1 MAREWDLSKLREKLE
16 GMTAREIGGE
26 ALLRARKKF
35 ARAVQPAP
43 SSPEQAFIS
52 DAELYRSLAGRTL
65 AESAARVR
73 GRRESRL
80 TPGLADLEATAETF
94 KNLFPDSVEQTCREA
109 DAILAHRI
117 TVFDQSHDLGSNID
131 WHRDALSGAQW
142 PLEHFTRVTLR
153 PGHGADVRV
162 LWELNRL
169 HQLTTLGRAYALT
182 TDERYAEEF
191 VNQLASWYEDNP
203 PGFGANWT
211 VAMEA
216 AIRAVNVIAAME
228 MFRFSPRVTDDVV
241 ELILK
246 LLVAH
251 GRFIRSNLEFS
262 HRSPSNHYLSGLIGL
277 FVIGTT
283 VPELSEAR
291 RWRDYGASRLAKE
304 MSRQVLE
311 DGVDYEGAI
320 GYHRFVTEL
329 FALWFSL
336 SEAGG
341 PGYGVDDRARLVAM
355 FDFARHYLKP
365 DGTSPA
371 IGDSDDGRL
380 LRFKERPALDHAYL
394 MPLAAVLLDDNTFKQ
409 SSRIDEE
416 AIWWFGRAGLE
427 TFERLSINESAV
439 SSRAF
444 PRAQIFVQRAG
455 ELYSI
460 IDCGDHGLRGRG
472 SHAHSD
478 ALSLEVF
485 ACGRTFLRDPGTY
498 VYSASESRR
507 NLFRS
512 TAYHNT
518 VRVDGKEISQIN
530 RGEMFAL
537 GPNVRPRVNRWES
550 NADRDIIDA
559 EHHAY
564 ARLADPVTHRR
575 VVTFDKRDRFWILE
589 DSFTGRGMHRFEFF
603 FNFDAG
609 LEAGF
614 GTDNIVVAHDQL
626 SALALVPI
634 SGHALEARITTRWI
648 SPAYG
653 TRTRASGIIFRL
665 NAEAPFKNIT
675 LLIPYRPGEEQRME
689 TLRSQ
694 LSAIV
699 R

>member
-1 MAREWDLSKLREKLE
+1 
-16 GMTAREIGGE
+16 MTAREIGGE
-26 ALLRARKKF
+26 ALLRARKRF

-43 SSPEQAFIS
+43 TSPEQAFIS
-52 DAELYRSLAGRTL
+52 DAELNRSLAGGAV
-65 AESAARVR
+65 AESAARFR

-80 TPGLADLEATAETF
+80 TPGLADLEATAAIF
-94 KNLFPDSVEQTCREA
+94 KQLFPESLERTRREA
-109 DAILAHRI
+109 DSILAHRI
-117 TVFDQSHDLGSNID
+117 MVFDRSHDLGPRID
-131 WHRDALSGAQW
+131 WHRDPLSGAHW
-142 PLEHFTRVTLR
+142 PLEHFTRINLR
-153 PGHGADVRV
+153 PGLGGDVRV
-162 LWELNRL
+162 VWELNRL
-169 HQLTTLGRAYALT
+169 HQLTTLGRGYALT

-191 VNQLASWYEDNP
+191 VNQLVSWYEDNP
-203 PGFGANWT
+203 PGFGPNWT

-216 AIRAVNVIAAME
+216 AIRAVNIIAAME

-241 ELILK
+241 GLLLK
-246 LLVAH
+246 LLVTH

-262 HRSPSNHYLSGLIGL
+262 HRSPSNHYLSDLIGL

-283 VPELSEAR
+283 VPELREAR
-291 RWRDYGASRLAKE
+291 AWQGYASTRLVKE
-304 MSRQVLE
+304 LNRQVLE

-320 GYHRFVTEL
+320 GYHRFVTEV

-341 PGYGVDDRARLVAM
+341 SGCGVVDRARLVTM

-365 DGTSPA
+365 DGTAPA

-380 LRFKERPALDHAYL
+380 LRFKERPALDQAYL
-394 MPLAAVLLDDNTFKQ
+394 MPLAAVLLDDATFKQ

-427 TFERLSINESAV
+427 VFERLSINESAV
-439 SSRAF
+439 RSRAF
-444 PRAQIFVQRAG
+444 PQAQIFVQRAG

-485 ACGRTFLRDPGTY
+485 ACGRTLLRDPGTY

-518 VRVDGKEISQIN
+518 VRVDGKEISRIH

-537 GPNVRPRVNRWES
+537 GPNVCPRVNRWES
-550 NADRDIIDA
+550 NANRDILDA

-575 VVTFDKRDRFWILE
+575 VVTFDKRDRFWVLE
-589 DSFTGRGMHRFEFF
+589 DSFTGRGRHRFEFF
-603 FNFDAG
+603 FNFDVG
-609 LEAGF
+609 LETGLAADHF
-614 GTDNIVVAHDQL
+614 VVAHDQH
-626 SALALVPI
+626 SALAVVPI
-634 SGHALEARITTRWI
+634 SSQALDAKIKTRWV

-665 NAEAPFKNIT
+665 NAEVPLINVI
-675 LLIPYRPGEEQRME
+675 LLIPYRPGEEQRVQE
-689 TLRSQ
+689 LRSKM
-694 LSAIV
+694 SAVV

>member
-1 MAREWDLSKLREKLE
+1 
-16 GMTAREIGGE
+16 MTAREIGGE
-26 ALLRARKKF
+26 ALLRARRKF
-35 ARAVQPAP
+35 ARAVQPAL
-43 SSPEQAFIS
+43 SSPEQAFVS

-65 AESAARVR
+65 AESAARIR

-94 KNLFPDSVEQTCREA
+94 KNLFPESVEQTRSEA

-117 TVFDQSHDLGSNID
+117 TVFDRSHDLGSKID
-131 WHRDALSGAQW
+131 WHRDPLSGAQW
-142 PLEHFTRVTLR
+142 PLEHFTRVNLR
-153 PGHGADVRV
+153 PGRGADVRV
-162 LWELNRL
+162 VWELNRL
-169 HQLTTLGRAYALT
+169 HQLTTLGRAYVLT

-216 AIRAVNVIAAME
+216 SIRAVNIIAAME

-241 ELILK
+241 GLILK

-262 HRSPSNHYLSGLIGL
+262 HRSPSNHYLSDLIGL

-291 RWRDYGASRLAKE
+291 KWRDYGASRLVKE
-304 MSRQVLE
+304 MNRQVLA

-320 GYHRFVTEL
+320 GYHRFVTEV
-329 FALWFSL
+329 FALWLSL

-341 PGYGVDDRARLVAM
+341 ARSGVDVRAKLAAM
-355 FDFARHYLKP
+355 FDFVRHYVKP
-365 DGTSPA
+365 DGTAPA

-394 MPLAAVLLDDNTFKQ
+394 MSLAAMLLDDTTFKQ

-427 TFERLSINESAV
+427 AFERLPINESAV

-444 PRAQIFVQRAG
+444 PQAQIFVQRAG

-485 ACGRTFLRDPGTY
+485 AYGRTFLRDPGTY

-518 VRVDGKEISQIN
+518 VRIDGKEISQIN
-530 RGEMFAL
+530 KGKMFAL
-537 GPNVRPRVNRWES
+537 GPNVRSRVNRWES
-550 NADRDIIDA
+550 NAERDILDA
-559 EHHAY
+559 EHRAY
-564 ARLADPVTHRR
+564 ARLAEPVTHRR
-575 VVTFDKRDRFWILE
+575 VITFDKREGFWILE
-589 DSFTGRGMHRFEFF
+589 DSFTGKGKHRFEFL

-614 GTDNIVVAHDQL
+614 AADNSVVAHDQL
-626 SALALVPI
+626 SALAVVPI
-634 SGHALEARITTRWI
+634 SEHALDVKITTRWV

-665 NAEAPFKNIT
+665 NAEVPFKNVT
-675 LLIPYRPGEEQRME
+675 LLIPYRRGEEQRVE
-689 TLRSQ
+689 ALRSQ
-694 LSAIV
+694 LSVGV

>member
-1 MAREWDLSKLREKLE
+1 
-16 GMTAREIGGE
+16 MTAREIGGE
-26 ALLRARKKF
+26 ALLRARRKF
-35 ARAVQPAP
+35 GRAVQPAP
-43 SSPEQAFIS
+43 SSPEQAFVS
-52 DAELYRSLAGRTL
+52 DAELYRSLAGRTP
-65 AESAARVR
+65 AESAARIR

-80 TPGLADLEATAETF
+80 TPGLADLESTAETF
-94 KNLFPDSVEQTCREA
+94 KNLFPESVEQTRGEA

-117 TVFDQSHDLGSNID
+117 TVFDRSHDLGSKID
-131 WHRDALSGAQW
+131 WHRDPLSGAQW
-142 PLEHFTRVTLR
+142 PLEHFTRVNLR
-153 PGHGADVRV
+153 PGGGADVRV
-162 LWELNRL
+162 VWELNRL
-169 HQLTTLGRAYALT
+169 HQLTTLGRAYVLT

-216 AIRAVNVIAAME
+216 SIRAVNIIAAME
-228 MFRFSPRVTDDVV
+228 MFRFSPRLTDDVV
-241 ELILK
+241 GLILK

-262 HRSPSNHYLSGLIGL
+262 HRSPSNHYLSDLIGL

-291 RWRDYGASRLAKE
+291 KWRDYGASRLAKE
-304 MSRQVLE
+304 MKRQVLA

-320 GYHRFVTEL
+320 GYHRFVTEV
-329 FALWFSL
+329 FALWLSL
-336 SEAGG
+336 SQYVGAGSG
-341 PGYGVDDRARLVAM
+341 NDVRATLTAM
-355 FDFARHYLKP
+355 FDFVRHYLKP
-365 DGTSPA
+365 DGTAPA

-380 LRFKERPALDHAYL
+380 LRFKERPAMDHAYL
-394 MPLAAVLLDDNTFKQ
+394 MPLAAVLLKDGTFKQ

-427 TFERLSINESAV
+427 TFERLPINQSVV

-444 PRAQIFVQRAG
+444 PHAQIFVQRGG

-485 ACGRTFLRDPGTY
+485 AHGRTFLRDPGTY
-498 VYSASESRR
+498 VYSGSESRR

-518 VRVDGKEISQIN
+518 VRIDGKEISQITK
-530 RGEMFAL
+530 GEMFAL
-537 GPNVRPRVNRWES
+537 GPNMRPLVHRWES
-550 NADRDIIDA
+550 NVERDILDA
-559 EHHAY
+559 EHRAY
-564 ARLADPVTHRR
+564 ARLAEPVRHRR
-575 VVTFDKRDRFWILE
+575 VVTFNKHEGFWILE
-589 DSFTGRGMHRFEFF
+589 DSFTGRGKHRFEFF

-609 LEAGF
+609 LEVGFEGNNGFVAG
-614 GTDNIVVAHDQL
+614 DQL
-626 SALALVPI
+626 SALALLPI
-634 SGHALEARITTRWI
+634 SGHAFEAKITTRWV

-665 NAEAPFKNIT
+665 NAQVPFENVT
-675 LLIPYRPGEEQRME
+675 LLIPYRLGDEARREKV
-689 TLRSQ
+689 RSSYGTPV
-694 LSAIV
+694 LS
-699 R
+699 